1 MTHTYIMHT
10 CLYIYTDRD
19 VYMKTMQTG
28 MCNLLKGVLPAH
40 VLGGGG
46 RGEMGLCEMPVSYM
60 RSPCVWGC
68 T

>member
-46 RGEMGLCEMPVSYM
+46 EGRDGLV
-60 RSPCVWGC
+60 
-68 T
+68 

>member
-1 MTHTYIMHT
+1 MD
-10 CLYIYTDRD
+10 TDRD

-28 MCNLLKGVLPAH
+28 MCNLVKGVLPAH
-40 VLGGGG
+40 VLWGG